1 MRALF
6 VYGGNMMNEL
16 CSHPNYPLQRHIE
29 GVKFLASQFLHEKK
43 LNFTEQQWIQTL
55 VEHIALFHD
64 IGKSHQYFQDY
75 IRGLRVSQ
83 QLKTHALLSAFVFM
97 SFIKKYENIHDLW
110 KYLSF
115 IIVKRH
121 HGNLDDWFEE
131 WKQFGIDIE
140 EQLFKQI
147 EAIDFQKLNE
157 TYVHFLPVLSNYP
170 FTKGDFE
177 NAVRHLFA
185 ESRKVRRYMMRWNN
199 ENDSLVPYV
208 QFLFLFSLLL
218 DADKSE
224 AGIMQKEVLSFS
236 ERCFISSSLI
246 EEYKNKKNWEYSEI
260 NSLRE
265 KAFKEITNV
274 PIDVANH
281 FYSLQ
286 LPTGMGKTLASF
298 QFALRLRKAIEK
310 EKGVIPRIVYSLPF
324 LSIIDQTS
332 AVLEDIFRT
341 NNIVV
346 DQRLFLSH
354 HHLSEMEYSF
364 VHDEERYDTDYDV
377 AKLLIEGWNSEIIL
391 TTFVQLFHTIF
402 TNRNKLIRKFHRL
415 ANAVVIIDEVQA
427 IPHRYWLVVKEMFR
441 TLAEELNCYFLFS
454 TATTPAIFQKD
465 EIVQLV
471 EPSSYFQALSR
482 VQLFPHVQNNMT
494 IDEFVNQL
502 CLEEEKSYLFI
513 VNTIDC
519 AKYLYEKLMEHICP
533 EKMTF
538 LSTHIPPKERLRR
551 IQQIKDGKYRIVVST
566 QVVEAGVDIDFDVVY
581 RDLAPLDSIQQ
592 AAGRCNRNGLKKGN
606 VHVVSLTDGKR
617 RYASYIYDLVRID
630 LTHSLLKNCTVI
642 EESEFFSL
650 IEKYFE
656 QLSMKMN
663 NRESL
668 QLLNGIKSLYFDGE
682 ATAERIPISHFRLI
696 EEGEDKFDVF
706 IELDEEAKMIFE
718 RFEQVISIK
727 DPFERQKQFA
737 AMKASFYQYV
747 VSIPRKVSHKP
758 PILHGIGYINV
769 DMLDDFYDQV
779 LGYKAKSEG
788 MIW

>member
-6 VYGGNMMNEL
+6 TYGGNMMNEL
-16 CSHPNYPLQRHIE
+16 YSHPNYPLQRHIE
-29 GVKFLASQFLHEKK
+29 GVKLLSSQFLREKH
-43 LNFTEQQWIQTL
+43 LSFTEQEWVQTL
-55 VEHIALFHD
+55 VEHIAFFHD
-64 IGKSHQYFQDY
+64 IGKSHRYFQDY
-75 IRGLRVSQ
+75 ICGLSVPR

-97 SFIKKYENIHDLW
+97 AFIEKYENIEELW
-110 KYLSF
+110 KYISF
-115 IIVKRH
+115 IIIKRH
-121 HGNLDDWFEE
+121 HGDLHDWLEE
-131 WKQFGIDIE
+131 WKQFSRE
-140 EQLFKQI
+140 MEQQLLKQI
-147 EAIDFQKLNE
+147 EAIDFQQLND
-157 TYVHFLPVLSNYP
+157 TYMHFIHELSNHP
-170 FTKGDFE
+170 LAKSDFE
-177 NAVRHLFA
+177 HAVRNLFKQ
-185 ESRKVRRYMMRWNN
+185 SRNIRRYVMRWNQ

-208 QFLFLFSLLL
+208 RFLFLFSLLL

-224 AGIMQKEVLSFS
+224 AGIIQKETKSFF
-236 ERCFISSSLI
+236 ERYAIPSTLI
-246 EEYKNKKNWEYSEI
+246 EGYKQKQDWGKSKMNE
-260 NSLRE
+260 LRE
-265 KAFKEITNV
+265 RAFEEITTV

-286 LPTGMGKTLASF
+286 LPTGMGKTLASL
-298 QFALRLRKAIEK
+298 QFAIRLRETIEK
-310 EKGVIPRIVYSLPF
+310 EKGVTPRIVYSLPF
-324 LSIIDQTS
+324 LSIIDQTAS
-332 AVLEDIFRT
+332 VLEDIFRS
-341 NNIVV
+341 NNMVT

-354 HHLSEMEYSF
+354 HHLAEMQYSLAQ
-364 VHDEERYDTDYDV
+364 DEERYDVDYDV

-415 ANAVVIIDEVQA
+415 ANAIIVIDEVQA

-441 TLAEELNCYFLFS
+441 ILAEELNCYFLFS
-454 TATTPAIFQKD
+454 TATTPAIFQRD
-465 EIVQLV
+465 EMVQLV
-471 EPSSYFQALSR
+471 EPSTYFRALSR
-482 VQLFPHVQNNMT
+482 VQLFPYVQKNMT

-502 CLEEEKSYLFI
+502 CLDEEKSYLFI

-519 AKYLYEKLMEHICP
+519 AKNLYEKLAEHICS

-551 IQQIKDGKYRIVVST
+551 IQEIKNGTYRVVVST
-566 QVVEAGVDIDFDVVY
+566 QLVEAGVDIDFDVVY
-581 RDLAPLDSIQQ
+581 RDLAPLDSIHQ
-592 AAGRCNRNGLKKGN
+592 AAGRCNRNGLKKGE
-606 VHVVSLTDGKR
+606 VYVISLTDGRR

-630 LTHSLLKNCTVI
+630 LTHSLLNNYSVI

-656 QLSMKMN
+656 QLSLKMN
-663 NRESL
+663 NRESI

-682 ATAERIPISHFRLI
+682 ATTERVPISHFRLI

-706 IELDEEAKMIFE
+706 IELEEEAKTIFQ
-718 RFEQVISIK
+718 RFEKIIRIK
-727 DPFERQKQFA
+727 DPFERQKRFA

-758 PILHGIGYINV
+758 PILYGIGYVNI

-779 LGYKAKSEG
+779 LGYKTKSEG

>member
-1 MRALF
+1 
-6 VYGGNMMNEL
+6 MNEL
-16 CSHPNYPLQRHIE
+16 YSHPNYPLQRHIE
-29 GVKFLASQFLHEKK
+29 GVKLLSSQFLCEKH
-43 LNFTEQQWIQTL
+43 LGFTEQEWVQTL

-75 IRGLRVSQ
+75 IRGLHVSQ
-83 QLKTHALLSAFVFM
+83 KLKTHALLSAFVFM
-97 SFIKKYENIHDLW
+97 SFIKEYENIHDLW
-110 KYLSF
+110 KYFSF
-115 IIVKRH
+115 IMIKRH
-121 HGNLDDWFEE
+121 HGDLDDWLEE
-131 WKQFGIDIE
+131 WKQFSSEME
-140 EQLFKQI
+140 EQLLKQI
-147 EAIDFQKLNE
+147 EAIDFQTLNDA
-157 TYVHFLPVLSNYP
+157 YVHLLPTLSNNP
-170 FTKGDFE
+170 FTKCDFE

-185 ESRKVRRYMMRWNN
+185 QSRQIRRYVMRWNN

-224 AGIMQKEVLSFS
+224 AGIMQKEAWSFA
-236 ERCFISSSLI
+236 ERCSIASSFIEI
-246 EEYKNKKNWEYSEI
+246 YKKKQNWKNNKI
-260 NSLRE
+260 NDLRE
-265 KAFKEITNV
+265 RAFKEITNV

-298 QFALRLRKAIEK
+298 QFAFRLRQEIEK
-310 EKGVIPRIVYSLPF
+310 ERGVIPRIVYSLPF
-324 LSIIDQTS
+324 LSIIDQT
-332 AVLEDIFRT
+332 ATVLEDVFRA
-341 NNIVV
+341 NNMVV

-354 HHLSEMEYSF
+354 HHLAEMQYSLAQ
-364 VHDEERYDTDYDV
+364 DEERYDVDYDV
-377 AKLLIEGWNSEIIL
+377 AKLLIEGWNSEIVL

-415 ANAVVIIDEVQA
+415 ANAIIIIDEVQA

-441 TLAEELNCYFLFS
+441 ILAEELNCYFLFS
-454 TATTPAIFQKD
+454 TATTPAIFQRD
-465 EIVQLV
+465 EMVQLV
-471 EPSSYFQALSR
+471 EPSTYFQALSR
-482 VQLFPHVQNNMT
+482 VQLFPYVQKNMT

-502 CLEEEKSYLFI
+502 CLDEEKSYLFI

-519 AKYLYEKLMEHICP
+519 AKKLYEKLAEHICS

-551 IQQIKDGKYRIVVST
+551 IHEMKSGKYRVVVST

-581 RDLAPLDSIQQ
+581 RDLAPLDSIHQ
-592 AAGRCNRNGLKKGN
+592 AAGRCNRNGLKKGS
-606 VHVVSLTDGKR
+606 VYVVSLTDGRR

-630 LTHSLLKNCTVI
+630 LTQSLLKNFIVI
-642 EESEFFSL
+642 EESEFFPL

-663 NRESL
+663 NRESIR
-668 QLLNGIKSLYFDGE
+668 LLNGIKSLYFDGE
-682 ATAERIPISHFRLI
+682 ATTERIPISHFRLI

-706 IELDEEAKMIFE
+706 IELDEEAKTIFQ
-718 RFEQVISIK
+718 RFEQIISIK

-758 PILHGIGYINV
+758 PILYGIGYVNI

-779 LGYKAKSEG
+779 LGYKTKSEG